1 MYVQDRILQQSSLVW
16 QWLQENAS
24 IYVCG
29 DASRMAKDV
38 HAAIRTIAEREGG
51 MSQEM
56 AEEYVTHLKDQH
68 RYHRDVY

>member
-1 MYVQDRILQQSSLVW
+1 VQDRMLENAPQFW
-16 QWLQENAS
+16 QWLEEGAS

-38 HAAIRTIAEREGG
+38 DATLHTIVQRQGKLDAEGAR
-51 MSQEM
+51 
-56 AEEYVTHLKDQH
+56 EYVDSIKEQH